1 MRKMESNKL
10 TNSEELKRIIDK
22 LMKENKTLTEKVD
35 DLVDIINGLNDII
48 QGKTISTEELIRK
61 IEKV

>member
-1 MRKMESNKL
+1 M
-10 TNSEELKRIIDK
+10 TDAEELKLIIDK
-22 LMKENKTLTEKVD
+22 LMEENKTLTEKVD

-48 QGKTISTEELIRK
+48 QGKTVSTEELIRK

>member
-1 MRKMESNKL
+1 MESNKL